1 MPQIN
6 RAQTSMLERLK
17 KYIETNKL
25 LDKGDKILLAV
36 SGGADS
42 MAMLHLF
49 SCLEYDFAVAHC
61 NFQLRGLESD
71 RDQRLVMEVAERKG
85 IEIFTKQ
92 FDTQVYAQNKGI
104 SIEMAARELRY
115 GWFEAV
121 CKVKGFNKIAT
132 AHHREDRI
140 ETVLIN
146 MMRGT
151 GLKGLIALSCRN
163 GNIIRP
169 ILFANKPE
177 IIEYIRDKEIPF
189 IVDSSNLDTK
199 IIRNHIRKNIIPLF
213 SEINTAYEQNFI
225 NTIEVLEESYK
236 IFQSQVQHI
245 EDSCVLLKKDGTE
258 ISIEPLIEA
267 GNTKTYL
274 FELLSPYGVNPSMA
288 GDIANALTG
297 EPGKIFITPTHKI
310 LKDRNHL
317 IIQKIQ
323 DSKEEIIY
331 IGKDDTEI
339 NTPIVLSL
347 EVINVDNDYRI
358 SRDECTADI
367 DYDKLQF
374 PLLLRHPN
382 TGDYFHPLGL
392 KGNKKLSDF
401 MTDIKLSRFKKEKVW
416 LLCNGEQIV
425 WVLGLRLDNRYR
437 ITSQTKK
444 ILRIKYTTP

>member
-1 MPQIN
+1 
-6 RAQTSMLERLK
+6 MLERLK
-17 KYIETNKL
+17 KYIDTKQL
-25 LDKGDKILLAV
+25 LDKNDRVLLAV

-92 FDTQVYAQNKGI
+92 FDTQGYAQNKGI

-115 GWFEAV
+115 AWFDAI
-121 CKVKGFNKIAT
+121 CKVKDFNKIAT

-151 GLKGLIALSCRN
+151 GLKGLIALSHKN
-163 GNIIRP
+163 SNIIRP
-169 ILFANKPE
+169 ILFANKTE
-177 IIEYIRDKEIPF
+177 IIDYIKGNEIPF
-189 IVDSSNLDTK
+189 VVDSSNLDTK
-199 IIRNHIRKNIIPLF
+199 IIRNHIRKNIVPLF

-225 NTIEVLEESYK
+225 NTIEVLEETYK
-236 IFQSQVQHI
+236 IFQAQVQYM
-245 EDSCVLLKKDGTE
+245 EDQCITFQGEDILILIAPLLD
-258 ISIEPLIEA
+258 A
-267 GNTKTYL
+267 GNTKTYV
-274 FELLSPYGVNPSMA
+274 FEILSPYGVNPSMA
-288 GDIANALTG
+288 GDITNALTK
-297 EPGKIFITPTHKI
+297 ESGKTFITPTHRI
-310 LKDRNHL
+310 LKDRKHL
-317 IIQKIQ
+317 IVQKQQ
-323 DSKEEIIY
+323 DLNKEVTY
-331 IGKDDTEI
+331 IGRDCWEI
-339 NTPIVLSL
+339 NNPITLSL
-347 EVINVDNDYRI
+347 NILDTSNNFCLSKDSYI
-358 SRDECTADI
+358 ADI

-374 PLLLRHPN
+374 PLLLRRPK

-401 MTDIKLSRFKKEKVW
+401 MTDIKLSRFEKDKTW

-425 WVLGLRLDNRYR
+425 WVLGSRLDDRYK
-437 ITSQTKK
+437 ISAQTRKV
-444 ILRIKYTTP
+444 LRIEYINTNSKI

>member
-1 MPQIN
+1 
-6 RAQTSMLERLK
+6 MLERLK

-49 SCLEYDFAVAHC
+49 SCLGYNFAVAHC

-71 RDQRLVMEVAERKG
+71 RDQRLVMEVAERMG

-92 FDTQVYAQNKGI
+92 FDTESYAQDKGI

-115 GWFEAV
+115 GWFDAV

-151 GLKGLIALSCRN
+151 GLKGLIALSCKN

-225 NTIEVLEESYK
+225 NTIEVLEETYK

-245 EDSCVLLKKDGTE
+245 KDSCVLPKESGIE
-258 ISIEPLIEA
+258 ILIEPLIEA

-288 GDIANALTG
+288 GDIANVLTG
-297 EPGKIFITPTHKI
+297 ESGKIFITSTHKV
-310 LKDRNHL
+310 LKDRDRL
-317 IIQKIQ
+317 IIQEIR
-323 DSKEEIIY
+323 DTKEDIIY
-331 IGKDDTEI
+331 ISKDDTEI
-339 NTPIVLSL
+339 STPIELNL
-347 EVINVDNDYRI
+347 EVIEVDNNF
-358 SRDECTADI
+358 SVNKEACTADI

-374 PLLLRHPN
+374 SLLLRHPK

-401 MTDIKLSRFKKEKVW
+401 MTDIKLSRFDKEKAW

-425 WVLGLRLDNRYR
+425 WVLGMRLDNRYR
-437 ITSQTKK
+437 ITPQTKK
-444 ILRIKYTTP
+444 VLRIKYINSKY